1 LSSETPYPLSRL
13 GVVLGFYKLK
23 LKLKLKLEKST
34 VDESWVAVGVVQV
47 CVFNYHTSLASW
59 LANFIETA
67 FIAK

>member
-1 LSSETPYPLSRL
+1 
-13 GVVLGFYKLK
+13 
-23 LKLKLKLEKST
+23 

-47 CVFNYHTSLASW
+47 CVFNYHSNYHTSLASW